1 VAIQKTRHKIFT
13 GLSQGTVK
21 VLRDP
26 EVQKEETAQNTA
38 SSE

>member
-1 VAIQKTRHKIFT
+1 VVIQKNGYKIFS

-26 EVQKEETAQNTA
+26 EVQKEETAPNAA
-38 SSE
+38 SS